1 VKYFAV
7 GAQESMKKAKALE
20 HLIVIVRRIVTHR
33 TLRAQ
38 LLFTDAEC
46 FPANGTALVVPPGK
60 RYHF

>member
-1 VKYFAV
+1 
-7 GAQESMKKAKALE
+7 MKKAKALE